1 MYYID
6 TLMKEHEYI
15 IKLTDHILTV
25 SKEIMYGN
33 VNGSAIRTI
42 TDVIKNYADS
52 YHHKKEEDLVF
63 RAMLES
69 LGELAEKLVTNGMLV
84 EHDLARY
91 ERMMIEQSLENYE
104 KNHTD
109 EARLELIGHLMSYRS
124 LLLRH
129 ADKENKVIYPFAM
142 KNLPEEV
149 QKKLD
154 KDTKA
159 FEEENKEQR
168 EKYIDIINKF

>member
-15 IKLTDHILTV
+15 IKLTDHILAV

-42 TDVIKNYADS
+42 IDVIKNYADS

-63 RAMLES
+63 KAMLES

-91 ERMMIEQSLENYE
+91 ERMMIDQSLENYE

-142 KNLPEEV
+142 KNLLEEV
-149 QKKLD
+149 QRKLD
-154 KDTKA
+154 EDTRA

>member
-6 TLMKEHEYI
+6 TLMKEHDNI
-15 IKLTDHILTV
+15 IKLTDHILAV
-25 SKEIMYGN
+25 SKDILYGN

-42 TDVIKNYADS
+42 TDVIKNYADG

-63 RAMLES
+63 RAMLDQ

-91 ERMMIEQSLENYE
+91 ERMMIDESLNKYEENQS
-104 KNHTD
+104 D

-124 LLLRH
+124 LLMRH
-129 ADKENKVIYPFAM
+129 ADKENKVVYPFAM
-142 KNLPEEV
+142 KNLPEDI

-154 KDTKA
+154 EETKD

-168 EKYIDIINKF
+168 DRYLDIINKF